1 MDMHGASRKAQD
13 VQLHDCA
20 SLASRRSSR
29 AALTWITA
37 ALAVALLTSC
47 ESDRPT
53 EPGDPGFDSTLVA
66 QGKEIFRFDTFGDEQ
81 FWTDTLRMHEII
93 QQIVTPAVALSV
105 GLKVDA
111 DALPAEVKAAL
122 AAGQVDLNSTATTLA
137 LLKLNAV
144 VGVKGEVQTVDGKET
159 LVRVGITCA
168 LCHSTVD
175 NSFAPGIGKRQDGW
189 PNTTLNPGAIIALSP
204 ALTAAQKA
212 VYNSWGPG
220 RYDPRFNFDGLNTP
234 LVLPPAYGLLGVDKE
249 TFTAEGPVSYWNAYV
264 AVTQMHGR
272 GNFADARLGVN
283 IVQTP
288 DLVTS
293 KLPALRDY
301 QFSLQT
307 PPPPAGSFDAAAA
320 QRGRQV
326 FNGAGSCASC
336 HTGALFTDVNSGKLH
351 APGETGM
358 DPRYAARTTQK
369 AYRTT
374 PLRGLWQHAPYFHD
388 GSAPTLLAVVE
399 HYNSVRGLGLSEQQK
414 RDLVEYLK
422 SL

>member
-1 MDMHGASRKAQD
+1 MRSRSSAKDPDAQSPRDAS
-13 VQLHDCA
+13 A
-20 SLASRRSSR
+20 SLHLGYRFTLGWL
-29 AALTWITA
+29 AAA
-37 ALAVALLTSC
+37 AVAITLLSSC
-47 ESDRPT
+47 DRDRPT
-53 EPGDPGFDSTLVA
+53 EPGERPLDPELIA

-81 FWTDTLRMHEII
+81 FWTDTLRMHEVI
-93 QQIVTPAVALSV
+93 QEAVTAAVALSV

-111 DALPAEVKAAL
+111 DALPPEVKSAL

-144 VGVKGEVQTVDGKET
+144 VGVRGEVQTVGGRET

-175 NSFAPGIGKRQDGW
+175 NSFAPGIGRRQDGW
-189 PNTTLNPGAIIALSP
+189 ANTTLNPGAIVALSP
-204 ALTAAQKA
+204 ALTEAQKA
-212 VYNSWGPG
+212 VYNSWGTG
-220 RYDPRFNFDGLNTP
+220 RYDPRFNFDGQSTP

-272 GNFADARLGVN
+272 GNFSDPRLGVN

-293 KLPALRDY
+293 KLPALREY
-301 QFSLQT
+301 QLSLRK
-307 PPPPAGSFDAAAA
+307 PVPPAGSFDAAAA
-320 QRGRQV
+320 VRGRAV
-326 FNGAGSCASC
+326 FEGVGSCVAC
-336 HTGALFTDVNSGKLH
+336 HAGELLTDVNSGRLH
-351 APGETGM
+351 APAETGM

-388 GSAPTLLAVVE
+388 GNAATLLDVVE
-399 HYNSVRGLGLSEQQK
+399 HYNRVRGLGLSEQQK

-422 SL
+422 TL

>member
-1 MDMHGASRKAQD
+1 MRSNSTKDPHPGSPRDAS
-13 VQLHDCA
+13 
-20 SLASRRSSR
+20 
-29 AALTWITA
+29 AALRLGHHFTLTWLA
-37 ALAVALLTSC
+37 AAAVVLALLTSC
-47 ESDRPT
+47 DGDRPT
-53 EPGDPGFDSTLVA
+53 EPGERALDPALVA
-66 QGKEIFRFDTFGDEQ
+66 EGKEIFRFDTFGDEQ
-81 FWTDTLRMHEII
+81 FWTDTLRMHEVI
-93 QQIVTPAVALSV
+93 QQAVTPAVALSV

-111 DALPAEVKAAL
+111 DALPPEVKSAL

-144 VGVKGEVQTVDGKET
+144 VGVKGEVQTVGGRDT

-175 NSFAPGIGKRQDGW
+175 NSFAEGIGRRQDGW
-189 PNTTLNPGAIIALSP
+189 ANTTLNPGAIVALSP

-212 VYNSWGPG
+212 VYNSWGTG
-220 RYDPRFNFDGLNTP
+220 RYDPRFNFDGQSTP

-272 GNFADARLGVN
+272 GNFSDPRLGVN

-288 DLVTS
+288 DLVTP
-293 KLPALRDY
+293 KLAALREY
-301 QFSLQT
+301 QLSLQT
-307 PPPPAGSFDAAAA
+307 PKPPAGSFDAAAA
-320 QRGRQV
+320 VRGRAV
-326 FNGAGSCASC
+326 FEGAGSCAAC
-336 HTGALFTDVNSGKLH
+336 HAGNLLTDVNSGRLH
-351 APGETGM
+351 APAETGM

-374 PLRGLWQHAPYFHD
+374 PLRGLWQHPPYFHD
-388 GSAPTLLAVVE
+388 GSAATLLDVVE
-399 HYNSVRGLGLSEQQK
+399 HYNRVRGLGLTEQQK